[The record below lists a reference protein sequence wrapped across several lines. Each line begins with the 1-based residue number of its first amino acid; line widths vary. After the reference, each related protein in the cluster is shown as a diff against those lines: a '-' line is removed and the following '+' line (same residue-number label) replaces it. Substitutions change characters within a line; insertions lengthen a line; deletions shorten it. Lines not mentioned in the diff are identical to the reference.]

1 MRRKLGL
8 LALDGAEEDQEL
20 INDLLQ
26 TMQDT
31 GADFTNTFRCL
42 SRFPMP
48 STATSGTHASLVLET
63 TMLVGHWWV
72 QTAAGRRTSRNYR
85 SQDTILHL

>member
-8 LALDGAEEDQEL
+8 LAVDGAEDDQEL

-26 TMQDT
+26 TMHDT

-42 SRFPMP
+42 SKLSMP
-48 STATSGTHASLVLET
+48 SQQSNGRHTCMTYVS
-63 TMLVGHWWV
+63 MLV
-72 QTAAGRRTSRNYR
+72 
-85 SQDTILHL
+85 

>member
-42 SRFPMP
+42 SKFPMP
-48 STATSGTHASLVLET
+48 STATSGICASLVLENA
-63 TMLVGHWWV
+63 MLHGHWWV
-72 QTAAGRRTSRNYR
+72 QAAASRSTLCGHR
-85 SQDTILHL
+85 SQDKAVH